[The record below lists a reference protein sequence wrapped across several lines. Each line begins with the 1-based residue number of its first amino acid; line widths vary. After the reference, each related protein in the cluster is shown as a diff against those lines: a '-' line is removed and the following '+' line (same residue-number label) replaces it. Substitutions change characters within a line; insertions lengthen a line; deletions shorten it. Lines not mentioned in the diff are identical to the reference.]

1 MVGRIGSR
9 PSSEKLLDESR
20 ITVNV
25 LHKDKT
31 VATAHAEAR
40 TTDKGSY
47 VAPAIC
53 LRYSLALLYHAY
65 KKRGVSE
72 G

>member
-47 VAPAIC
+47 VYP
-53 LRYSLALLYHAY
+53 
-65 KKRGVSE
+65 KGK
-72 G
+72 